1 MNKKILNSYEK
12 YISIYKQIPKMF
24 NPYNVAE
31 ITDVAPTIT
40 TKVSHWESSAQVLI
54 VEVENGKK
62 S

>member
-1 MNKKILNSYEK
+1 
-12 YISIYKQIPKMF
+12 MF

-31 ITDVAPTIT
+31 ITDIALTIT